1 MLRRCQIWGSPE
13 CCSRCRQAP
22 PPRTCWRSP
31 ARCCS
36 HSRWR
41 RCSPDCWPPP
51 GPQTQSCL
59 PDSEQW
65 GYWRAWQTW
74 AFCCNIDR
82 RDRRGLLIFEPSR
95 RPYQGQ
101 GPRARCRYQSG
112 DFADFGSS
120 NQTETSAHPGKN
132 KAGNGGISEISDSNN
147 FTNLSIS
154 GAAVLHYKLLACPQF
169 YLWKGRQHCWSYGFC
184 TCTIRGLLYFG

>member
-36 HSRWR
+36 RSRWR

-51 GPQTQSCL
+51 GPQTQSCW
-59 PDSEQW
+59 PDSGRW

-132 KAGNGGISEISDSNN
+132 KAGNGGSIIAAERYQISDVIPPPCR
-147 FTNLSIS
+147 LPCC
-154 GAAVLHYKLLACPQF
+154 CPP
-169 YLWKGRQHCWSYGFC
+169 L
-184 TCTIRGLLYFG
+184 